1 MANYYQSSYQTPRR
15 AKKNKNSE
23 WLHLL
28 LFYVL
33 PLIVVNSIIFFAVI
47 AKPKMSITI
56 NDTPN
61 YVTTTAT
68 ISIDSFF
75 PTKSIEIYMD
85 QEPIVFTKESSRT
98 YLAVIENNGVLES
111 TVTNLNGM
119 ATTVFE
125 TINIL
130 DDIPP
135 TLENVGIDEDDSD
148 QNIVT
153 ISVTDSQSGV
163 NYDSIYGVD
172 VDGTRIEPINIDK
185 SGSTVS
191 FSMDTTSLSVF
202 VQDNAGNES
211 QGNFNQ
217 KSES

>member
-75 PTKSIEIYMD
+75 PTKSIEFYMD
-85 QEPIVFTKESSRT
+85 QEPIVFTKESNRT